1 MKKIILMALM
11 TIVCALNASAQ
22 YTSGIREGFLN
33 NEIKWVYDGKTLAI
47 MNITLTK
54 DGKGHRVSI
63 PDYNPNKQAPWVK
76 MKFPVRSVSIGKGI
90 TRIGS
95 YAFANCTELS
105 EVAFAGFSMS
115 EIGWG
120 AFMNCSRL
128 RTISLP
134 QTIKKVET
142 IAFAGCTMLSSVK
155 IPDRCIV
162 EDQAYV
168 NCTGVKI
175 IEVSPTA
182 VVGHY
187 AFANEVEVNGKI
199 RHALYDG
206 EINRLP
212 SYINVGNANTFGLAK
227 DAVDRYLSGNTA
239 SHSLADYD
247 YCTSEIDSLI
257 PMASVIR
264 NNTYALV
271 IGNQNYR
278 FAPGVPYAIHDAR
291 VFREY
296 CEKTLGIPVENIHL
310 VEDGTKAMIS
320 EEEFQWLK
328 GIKNRGMKK
337 LIVYYAGHGVPDIHD
352 SNKAYLLPTDIR
364 GTKPSNGIA
373 LNDFYARIGD
383 LDFSQTSIFLDACF
397 SGINRNNESVNEGL
411 RGTEIAAEEGTL
423 TNGKLVVFSAAQ
435 GNETAQ
441 GCKEE
446 GHGLFT
452 YYLIKEIRD
461 NYGLL
466 SFGELA
472 DNIKNNVSRK
482 ALTMKLQKPQTPT
495 TNVTENLADN
505 WKQLKF

>member
-33 NEIKWVYDGKTLAI
+33 NEIKWVFDGKTLAI

-296 CEKTLGIPVENIHL
+296 CEKTLGIPV
-310 VEDGTKAMIS
+310 
-320 EEEFQWLK
+320 
-328 GIKNRGMKK
+328 
-337 LIVYYAGHGVPDIHD
+337 VPDIHD

-383 LDFSQTSIFLDACF
+383 LDFSQASIFLDACF

-482 ALTMKLQKPQTPT
+482 AMTMKLQKPQTPT